1 MTDTSIHQPTSPQ
14 GNQWL
19 KPYYFSRAAFSAV
32 WVLAALT
39 LGKSMPGVAAALL
52 LVYPA
57 WDAAA
62 NFVDARRHGGLRRNL
77 PQSLNMVASGVTA
90 AGVAITLGISMNA
103 VLGVFGVWAILS
115 GLFQLATGVRR
126 WKYAGA
132 QWAMILSGAQ
142 SALAGAFFVKQ
153 ATAPTIPSIT
163 DVAPYAAFGA
173 FYFFLS
179 ALWLAVSDM
188 RGRKAASTQT

>member
-1 MTDTSIHQPTSPQ
+1 MTSTSAQPIPAQ
-14 GNQWL
+14 GNAWL

-32 WVLAALT
+32 WVLTAFT
-39 LGKSMPGVAAALL
+39 VGQSMPGVAAALL

-62 NFVDARRHGGLRRNL
+62 NFVDARRHGGLQRNF
-77 PQSLNMVASGVTA
+77 PQSLNMIASAVTA
-90 AGVAITLGISMNA
+90 VAVAIALGISMNA
-103 VLGVFGVWAILS
+103 VLGVFGVWAVLS

-153 ATAPTIPSIT
+153 AYAAAVPSIT
-163 DVAPYAAFGA
+163 VVAPYAAFGA
-173 FYFFLS
+173 FYFLLS
-179 ALWLAVSDM
+179 ALWLTVSDM
-188 RGRKAASTQT
+188 RRRKAAAVQT